1 MVGQSQQG
9 VYNLGGHE
17 EGCVCG
23 GEGATLASWSPLA
36 RRRMREWLCTCVIAE
51 LVEECN
57 MYVQKKLKPDGLL
70 IVLSVAESLGEVLP
84 QESRD
89 LNCRDVRGT
98 CRVLEL

>member
-1 MVGQSQQG
+1 MGIRIRRNGISDNV
-9 VYNLGGHE
+9 VP
-17 EGCVCG
+17 
-23 GEGATLASWSPLA
+23 TLQAA
-36 RRRMREWLCTCVIAE
+36 NMYMIAE

-57 MYVQKKLKPDGLL
+57 MNVQKKLKPDGLL